1 MQCGA
6 KCFIIEITENDKSR
20 QERVIARTPAKA
32 RKVIRNKLGH
42 EIDIVSVTEEKK

>member
-6 KCFIIEITENDKSR
+6 KCFIIEIAEKGKSR

-32 RKVIRNKLGH
+32 RKVIRNKLG
-42 EIDIVSVTEEKK
+42 EEVDIVSVIEEKK